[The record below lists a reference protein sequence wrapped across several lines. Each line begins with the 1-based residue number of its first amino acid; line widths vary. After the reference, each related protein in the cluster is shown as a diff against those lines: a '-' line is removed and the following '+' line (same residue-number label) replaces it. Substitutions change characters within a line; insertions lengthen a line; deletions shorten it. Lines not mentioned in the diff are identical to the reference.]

1 MSKAITINIP
11 HELGRA
17 EARRR
22 IDEGFER
29 FSHQMGGVAGA
40 VTKSWDGD
48 RLAYQLTAMGQSI
61 SGTIEVM
68 ETVVK
73 LEVLLPNL
81 LGMIAGKLKGRLQKE
96 GQLLLEKKK

>member
-1 MSKAITINIP
+1 MTKAITINIP

-17 EARRR
+17 EARKR

-29 FSHQMGGVAGA
+29 FSKQMGGVAGA
-40 VTKSWDGD
+40 VTKTWDGD
-48 RLAYQLTAMGQSI
+48 RLAYSLNAMGQSI

-68 ETVVK
+68 EQVVK

-81 LGMIAGKLKGRLQKE
+81 LGMIAGKLKGRLQTE

>member
-22 IDEGFER
+22 IEDGFGR
-29 FSHQMGGVAGA
+29 FATQMGGVAGA
-40 VTKSWDGD
+40 LTKDWDGD
-48 RLAYQLTAMGQSI
+48 RMNFSLQAMGQAI
-61 SGTIEVM
+61 SGVIEVA
-68 ETVVK
+68 ETTVR

-96 GQLLLEKKK
+96 GQLLLEKK